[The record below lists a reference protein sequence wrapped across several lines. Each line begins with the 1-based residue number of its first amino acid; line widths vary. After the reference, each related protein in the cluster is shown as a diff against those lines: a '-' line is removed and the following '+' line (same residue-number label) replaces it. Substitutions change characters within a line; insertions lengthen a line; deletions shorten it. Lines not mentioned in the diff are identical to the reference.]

1 MTTTTRSGPAA
12 AGVVWARHTT
22 LEALWRGVAYA
33 LVAAVV
39 CLGVVTTYGLAADSE
54 RSSPAPRAAVPTA
67 ATAAASAA
75 VGGGHAAPSAAE
87 FAAVLIGTTNA
98 HAAASGDPTR
108 IANPDCV
115 QAAAGRYMC
124 SFASV
129 TPGGARTCHVM
140 QARWTPQGASSFTVT
155 LAGRALRCGSL
166 REALRSLQ

>member
-1 MTTTTRSGPAA
+1 MATTTRNGPAA
-12 AGVVWARHTT
+12 PGVVWARHTT

-33 LVAAVV
+33 LVAAAV
-39 CLGVVTTYGLAADSE
+39 CLGVVTTYGLAAGSE
-54 RSSPAPRAAVPTA
+54 RISQAPLAAAPTA
-67 ATAAASAA
+67 ATAATSTAGN
-75 VGGGHAAPSAAE
+75 GGRSAPSAAE

-108 IANPDCV
+108 IASPDCI
-115 QAAAGRYMC
+115 QASAGRYMC

-129 TPGGARTCHVM
+129 TPGGPRTCHVM
-140 QARWTPQGASSFTVT
+140 QARWTPHAASSFTVT